1 MVSAEVSKSPVR
13 ISSSFCVS
21 QRTLRLVVCLL
32 LVLATIALYNPL
44 SRAPFLNYDDDGY
57 VVGNFHVRSGLS
69 WSTVEWAFR
78 TSAQSNWHPITWLA
92 HALDVQ
98 LFAMNPAGHHYVNV
112 LLHAAN
118 VVLLFLILLRGTGM
132 LWRSAMVAALFAIHP
147 INVESVA
154 WISERKN
161 VLSTLAFLLALAAYG
176 WYVRAP
182 NWRRYSLVAFCFAL
196 GLMTKPQVITLPCLL
211 LLLDYW
217 PLGRVP
223 SREGFPP
230 PQPQSPSHRAHSF
243 AWLVLEKVPLFMLS
257 AASALITM
265 KVQVAA
271 TNLRFPLSLRVENAV
286 LAYMKYLGKAV
297 WPVDLAPLYPH
308 PGFSISR
315 AHAFM
320 SLLALAA
327 ITAVA
332 VMARKRRYVLVGWF
346 WFLGALVPM
355 IGLVQ
360 VGVQE
365 MADRYAYIPLLGL
378 FVIACWGAADLREL
392 CRLPRFI
399 LAMVGS
405 AALLALGFSC
415 HRQIGYWG
423 DNRSLWA
430 HTLAVT
436 RNNFIAEDGIAN
448 ALMAQGQAEQALL
461 HFQTAVRINPEDPVG
476 NLNLGTYAQQHG
488 NYDEAMARYQGV
500 LRFTRNPR
508 VLALAFT
515 NLGYVQYTVQQ
526 YAPARQS
533 FEAALTQVSENPQA
547 FLGLG
552 LLAQK
557 SGDLAQ
563 AAGDYAKAVQMQ
575 PTDLGYLLLAQA
587 LEAKGES
594 NAARAARA
602 AATRMSPDLDAA
614 TLSMRRLLSD

>member
-1 MVSAEVSKSPVR
+1 MVPAEAKQSPVQ
-13 ISSSFCVS
+13 IDSSFLVS
-21 QRTLRLVVCLL
+21 QRTLQLVVCLL
-32 LVLATIALYNPL
+32 LILATIALYNPL

-57 VVGNFHVRSGLS
+57 VLGNFHLRSGLS
-69 WSTVEWAFR
+69 WSTVRWAFC
-78 TSAQSNWHPITWLA
+78 TNAQSNWHPITWLA

-98 LFAMNPAGHHYVNV
+98 LFGMNPAGHHYMSV

-132 LWRSAMVAALFAIHP
+132 FWRSVMVAAFFAIHP

-161 VLSTLAFLLALAAYG
+161 VLSMLTFLLALATYG

-182 NWRRYSLVAFCFAL
+182 NWKRYSLVVLCFAL

-217 PLGRVP
+217 PLGRV
-223 SREGFPP
+223 SSGEGFRARQPKTPP
-230 PQPQSPSHRAHSF
+230 NPTHSL
-243 AWLVLEKVPLFMLS
+243 AWLMREKVPLLMLS

-271 TNLRFPLSLRVENAV
+271 TDVRFPLSLRVENAA

-308 PGFSISR
+308 PGFSINR
-315 AHAFM
+315 AYALLA
-320 SLLALAA
+320 LLALAA
-327 ITAVA
+327 ITAMV
-332 VMARKRRYVLVGWF
+332 VTARERRYLLVGWF

-360 VGVQE
+360 VGLQG
-365 MADRYAYIPLLGL
+365 MADRYAYIPFLGL
-378 FVIACWGAADLREL
+378 FVIACWGAADLL
-392 CRLPRFI
+392 QLFRLPRFI
-399 LAMVGS
+399 LVAVSS
-405 AALLALGFSC
+405 AVLLALGLAC

-423 DNRSLWA
+423 DNRSLWT

-436 RNNFIAEDGIAN
+436 RNNFIAEDSIAD
-448 ALMAQGQAEQALL
+448 ALRARGQMEQARL

-488 NYDEAMARYQGV
+488 NYAEAMARYQSV
-500 LRFTRNPR
+500 LRFTWNPKL
-508 VLALAFT
+508 LAMALT
-515 NLGYVQYTVQQ
+515 NLGYAHYVLQE

-533 FEAALTQVSENPQA
+533 FDAALTQVSENPQA

-557 SGDLAQ
+557 SGDVAQ
-563 AAGDYAKAVQMQ
+563 AAADYAKAVQMQ

-587 LEAKGES
+587 LEANGQS
-594 NAARAARA
+594 RAAQAARTEATRISPDLA
-602 AATRMSPDLDAA
+602 AATQ
-614 TLSMRRLLSD
+614 SMRRLLSD